1 MASNSVEIIGLLSE
15 NNLEEGSYE
24 KDGRKGDYI
33 RGSVTVK
40 VVQKIGAAEKVLEIP
55 VHVYANKLKK
65 DGGEN
70 PAYKSWKEVFGYTSI
85 AAGGGEDKADAVRV
99 SGQLVMNE
107 YYGRDNRFNSYPQV
121 KGSFIKKIRKDDM
134 KMGAV
139 FEYDGMIRQTCNE
152 VDSQG
157 VETGRLR
164 INMCIPQWG
173 GLVDVMPF
181 YVESPKGNDFIM
193 DNWKP
198 RDTVP
203 FRGKLNFSTKTE
215 TKVIE
220 TAFGDPEEKT
230 TTTSISELIIT
241 GGDFPLE
248 SGYEFSMIEE
258 GLRKRDE
265 KLAAEKEKTRT
276 APKTKRA
283 PTASTASTADV
294 SRLGF

>member
-40 VVQKIGAAEKVLEIP
+40 VVQKIGAAERVLEIP

-70 PAYKSWKEVFGYTSI
+70 PAYRSWKEVFGYTSI

-181 YVESPKGNDFIM
+181 YVESPKAIDFIM

>member
-1 MASNSVEIIGLLSE
+1 M
-15 NNLEEGSYE
+15 
-24 KDGRKGDYI
+24 
-33 RGSVTVK
+33 

-181 YVESPKGNDFIM
+181 YVESPKAIDFIM

>member
-1 MASNSVEIIGLLSE
+1 
-15 NNLEEGSYE
+15 
-24 KDGRKGDYI
+24 
-33 RGSVTVK
+33 
-40 VVQKIGAAEKVLEIP
+40 
-55 VHVYANKLKK
+55 
-65 DGGEN
+65 
-70 PAYKSWKEVFGYTSI
+70 
-85 AAGGGEDKADAVRV
+85 
-99 SGQLVMNE
+99 
-107 YYGRDNRFNSYPQV
+107 
-121 KGSFIKKIRKDDM
+121 
-134 KMGAV
+134 
-139 FEYDGMIRQTCNE
+139 
-152 VDSQG
+152 
-157 VETGRLR
+157 
-164 INMCIPQWG
+164 
-173 GLVDVMPF
+173 
-181 YVESPKGNDFIM
+181 M

>member
-15 NNLEEGSYE
+15 NNLKEGSYE
-24 KDGRKGDYI
+24 KNGKKNDYI
-33 RGSVTVK
+33 SGSVTVK

-55 VHVYANKLKK
+55 VHVFANKLKK
-65 DGGEN
+65 DGESEN
-70 PAYKSWKEVFGYTSI
+70 PAYKSWKEVSGYTSI
-85 AAGGGEDKADAVRV
+85 AAAGGEDKADAVRIT
-99 SGQLVMNE
+99 GQLAMNE
-107 YYGRDNRFNSYPQV
+107 YYGRDNRFISFPQV
-121 KGSFIKKIRKDDM
+121 KGSFIRKIRKDDM
-134 KMGAV
+134 KMGAI

-181 YVESPKGNDFIM
+181 YVESPKAIDFIM

-215 TKVIE
+215 TKLIE
-220 TAFGDPEEKT
+220 TAFGEPEEKT

-265 KLAAEKEKTRT
+265 KLAAEKERTRT
-276 APKTKRA
+276 APKTRKA
-283 PTASTASTADV
+283 PATDASS
-294 SRLGF
+294 LGF